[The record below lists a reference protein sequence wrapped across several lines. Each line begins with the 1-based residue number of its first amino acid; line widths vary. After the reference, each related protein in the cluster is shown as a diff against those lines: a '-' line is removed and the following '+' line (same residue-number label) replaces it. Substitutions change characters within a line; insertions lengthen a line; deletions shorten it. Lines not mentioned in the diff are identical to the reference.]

1 MRFGILYGGAHSGKT
16 LQCSMEGKR
25 RMAEVA
31 DGGISQAMPT
41 PRSSGRL
48 DSLDLARGI
57 SILLVIFVHSYGHNY
72 ADIAGHGTISK
83 IWDVMVSAT
92 KPIRMPTFFLISGYL
107 AKSLVKQ
114 DWRVLFEKRVLFL
127 LYMYTIWLFINQ
139 MVASTLQF
147 IEAGHAIVMT
157 EVIGSVLF
165 KLVAPYSFLW
175 FLWAL
180 SLYNIV
186 ARATM
191 RLPLWAVLG
200 VAAIISGLSEQLVDQ
215 PSYIMRCGFFFLLGA
230 RCPELIN
237 QVTARANWRIAAG
250 MVAAYIAAV
259 GLIFLLGEKFPGVW
273 LPAGLVGSATIIM
286 IGTLI
291 SHWSL
296 VSVIKYL
303 GRNTLQL
310 YVLHPM
316 LISLLTFV
324 EMRYLP
330 GMIAGI
336 RSTAPVLA
344 IYPILFVATVT
355 ALAIAIWAIL
365 TRAGLGFLFEKPW
378 GKAAKPAPQAVPAT

>member
-1 MRFGILYGGAHSGKT
+1 
-16 LQCSMEGKR
+16 
-25 RMAEVA
+25 MAEA
-31 DGGISQAMPT
+31 AIGDTSQAIPAA
-41 PRSSGRL
+41 PAVSRL

-72 ADIAGHGTISK
+72 ADIAGTGTIGK
-83 IWDVMVSAT
+83 IWDVLVSAT

-114 DWRVLFEKRVLFL
+114 DWNVLFEKRVLFL

-139 MVASTLQF
+139 IVGSTLQF
-147 IEAGHAIVMT
+147 VEVGQVFSLT
-157 EVIGSVLF
+157 EVVGTVLL

-180 SLYNIV
+180 SLYNII

-191 RLPLWAVLG
+191 RLPIWAVLG

-230 RCPELIN
+230 RCPDLIN
-237 QVTARANWRIAAG
+237 QVTARANWRYAAL
-250 MVAAYIAAV
+250 MMAAYVLSV
-259 GLIFLLGEKFPGVW
+259 GLIFLLGEKFPGAW
-273 LPAGLVGSATIIM
+273 LPAGLIGSATIIM
-286 IGTLI
+286 VGTLI
-291 SHWSL
+291 SHWRP
-296 VSVIKYL
+296 VSVLKYL

-316 LISLLTFV
+316 LISLLTFA
-324 EMRYLP
+324 EMHYLP
-330 GMIAGI
+330 GMMGWI
-336 RSTAPVLA
+336 RGTAPLLA
-344 IYPILFVATVT
+344 IYPVLFVATVT

-365 TRAGLGFLFEKPW
+365 TRGGLGFLFEKPW
-378 GKAAKPAPQAVPAT
+378 GKASRRPPQVVPAG